1 LGFDVSSDPVFARIA
16 IVGLGL
22 IGGSIAFAARRA
34 WPSTHV
40 VAVDREP
47 VLREALSRRAI
58 DAATDDL
65 AVVGTADLIILA
77 APVRQNIVL
86 LKRVAAHAS
95 KTAVITDVGGTKRTI
110 VEAAAALAYPVTF
123 VGGHPLG
130 GGARGGFEFATAA
143 LFARRPWIFTP
154 PADTARTPTAS
165 AEASARPRHGSPVA
179 SEGGAVREAVG
190 RLSTFV
196 TGLGAHPTTM
206 TAAEHDRL
214 MSLISHLPQLAAT
227 ALMEVVGRAATG
239 TGLKM
244 AGQGLVDTTR
254 LASSPAD
261 VWRDICVTNADEIRS
276 ALDLLI
282 DRLSEMRADLER
294 AEVIDAVFNDAAHW
308 RAELMKGRD

>member
-1 LGFDVSSDPVFARIA
+1 MSDTPVVFPRIA

-58 DAATDDL
+58 DAAVDDL
-65 AVVGTADLIILA
+65 AAVGSADLVVLA
-77 APVRQNIVL
+77 APVRQNTTL
-86 LKRVAAHAS
+86 LRRVAAHVPS
-95 KTAVITDVGGTKRTI
+95 TTVVTDVGGTKRTI
-110 VEAAAALAYPVTF
+110 VEAAEALSQPVTF

-130 GGARGGFEFATAA
+130 GGARGGFEFATAS

-154 PADTARTPTAS
+154 VK
-165 AEASARPRHGSPVA
+165 GSTD
-179 SEGGAVREAVG
+179 AVG
-190 RLSTFV
+190 KLSAFV

-227 ALMEVVGRAATG
+227 ALMEVIGRAATG
-239 TGLKM
+239 DGLKM

-282 DRLSEMRADLER
+282 ERLSEMRTDLER

>member
-1 LGFDVSSDPVFARIA
+1 LGFDVSDPVFPRIA
-16 IVGLGL
+16 IIGLGL

-58 DAATDDL
+58 DAAVDDL
-65 AVVGTADLIILA
+65 AAVGSADLVVLA
-77 APVRQNIVL
+77 APVRQNTTL
-86 LKRVAAHAS
+86 LRRVAAYVPAS
-95 KTAVITDVGGTKRTI
+95 TVVTDVGGTKRAI
-110 VEAAAALAYPVTF
+110 VEAAAALPQPVTF

-154 PADTARTPTAS
+154 VTDSTD
-165 AEASARPRHGSPVA
+165 
-179 SEGGAVREAVG
+179 AVG
-190 RLSTFV
+190 RLSAFV

-227 ALMEVVGRAATG
+227 ALMEVIGRAATG
-239 TGLKM
+239 DGLKM

-282 DRLSEMRADLER
+282 ERLSEMRTDLER

>member
-1 LGFDVSSDPVFARIA
+1 VSSDPVFPRIA
-16 IVGLGL
+16 IIGLGL

-40 VAVDREP
+40 VAIDREP

-58 DAATDDL
+58 DAAADDL
-65 AVVGTADLIILA
+65 AAAARADLVVLS
-77 APVRQNIVL
+77 APVRQNTSL
-86 LKRVAAHAS
+86 LTRVAERVS
-95 KTAVITDVGGTKRTI
+95 PSTVITDVGGTKRTI
-110 VEAAAALAYPVTF
+110 VAAAAALPRPVTF

-130 GGARGGFEFATAA
+130 GGARGGFEFATAS

-154 PADTARTPTAS
+154 PSEAVGDSGDAARTFT
-165 AEASARPRHGSPVA
+165 
-179 SEGGAVREAVG
+179 VREAVD
-190 RLSTFV
+190 RLSAFV
-196 TGLGAHPTTM
+196 TGLGALPTTM

-239 TGLKM
+239 SGLKM

-261 VWRDICVTNADEIRS
+261 VWRDVCVTNADEIRS

-282 DRLSEMRADLER
+282 ERLSEMRTDLDR
-294 AEVIDAVFNDAAHW
+294 AELIDAVFNDAAHW

>member
-1 LGFDVSSDPVFARIA
+1 MSVDTPVVFPKIA

-40 VAVDREP
+40 VAVDRER
-47 VLREALSRRAI
+47 VVREALSRRAI
-58 DAATDDL
+58 DVAADDL
-65 AVVGTADLIILA
+65 AEVGTADLIVLA

-95 KTAVITDVGGTKRTI
+95 NTAVITDVGGTKRTI
-110 VEAAAALAYPVTF
+110 IGAAAALPQSVTF

-143 LFARRPWIFTP
+143 LFNRRPWIFTP
-154 PADTARTPTAS
+154 PADAERTP
-165 AEASARPRHGSPVA
+165 PVRD
-179 SEGGAVREAVG
+179 AVA
-190 RLSTFV
+190 RLSAFV
-196 TGLGAHPTTM
+196 SGLGAQPTTM
-206 TAAEHDRL
+206 TAEEHDRL

-239 TGLKM
+239 SGLKM

-261 VWRDICVTNADEIRS
+261 VWRDICVTNADEIRA

-282 DRLSEMRADLER
+282 ERLSEMRADLER
-294 AEVIDAVFNDAAHW
+294 AEVIDAVFTDAAHW

>member
-1 LGFDVSSDPVFARIA
+1 MSVDNPVVFPRIA

-40 VAVDREP
+40 VAVDRER

-58 DAATDDL
+58 DVAADDL
-65 AVVGTADLIILA
+65 AEVGTADLIVLA

-86 LKRVAAHAS
+86 LKRVAAYAS
-95 KTAVITDVGGTKRTI
+95 KTAVVTDVGGTKRTI
-110 VEAAAALAYPVTF
+110 IGAAAALPQSVTF

-143 LFARRPWIFTP
+143 LFNRRPWVFTP
-154 PADTARTPTAS
+154 PADAERTPGVRDA
-165 AEASARPRHGSPVA
+165 VA
-179 SEGGAVREAVG
+179 
-190 RLSTFV
+190 RLSAFV
-196 TGLGAHPTTM
+196 SGLGALPTTM
-206 TAAEHDRL
+206 TAEEHDRL

-239 TGLKM
+239 GGLKM

-261 VWRDICVTNADEIRS
+261 VWRDICVTNADEIRA

-282 DRLSEMRADLER
+282 ERLSEMRADLER
-294 AEVIDAVFNDAAHW
+294 AEVIDAVFTDAANW

>member
-1 LGFDVSSDPVFARIA
+1 MASEPVFPKIA

-40 VAVDREP
+40 VAIDRDP

-58 DAATDDL
+58 DAAADDVA
-65 AVVGTADLIILA
+65 AVGSADLIVLA

-86 LKRVAAHAS
+86 LRRVAEHAS
-95 KTAVITDVGGTKRTI
+95 KAAVITDVGGTKRTI
-110 VEAAAALAYPVTF
+110 VNAAAALPGPVTF

-130 GGARGGFEFATAA
+130 GGARGGFDFATAG

-154 PADTARTPTAS
+154 ADSQS
-165 AEASARPRHGSPVA
+165 AGSQ
-179 SEGGAVREAVG
+179 GGEAVA
-190 RLSTFV
+190 RLSAFV
-196 TGLGAHPTTM
+196 TGLGAHPATM
-206 TAAEHDRL
+206 SPADHDRL

-227 ALMEVVGRAATG
+227 ALMEVVGRGVETR
-239 TGLKM
+239 GLKM

-261 VWRDICVTNADEIRS
+261 VWRDICVTNADEIRA

-294 AEVIDAVFNDAAHW
+294 AEVIDAVFSDAAHW